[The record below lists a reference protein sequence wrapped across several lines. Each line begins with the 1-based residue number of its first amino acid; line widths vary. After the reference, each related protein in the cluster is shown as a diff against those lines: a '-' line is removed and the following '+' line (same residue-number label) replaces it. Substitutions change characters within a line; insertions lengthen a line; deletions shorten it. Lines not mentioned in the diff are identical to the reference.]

1 MSPYDAVSSSPYDA
15 VVRFPVATM
24 TVLVCDLAMTVLVC
38 ELAMSFLVGA
48 LATTPP
54 YDDAVESSHL

>member
-1 MSPYDAVSSSPYDA
+1 MVG
-15 VVRFPVATM
+15 FPVATM